1 MRSARGGL
9 AWGCALAGIV
19 LARGTLA
26 ATGDTTHVAPQT
38 LNAGQS
44 WAEATHIVPPPQ
56 PPLVILDADGI
67 APVRDA
73 FRAADGMPRVILLM
87 SPT

>member
-1 MRSARGGL
+1 MAGMVVARGM
-9 AWGCALAGIV
+9 
-19 LARGTLA
+19 LA
-26 ATGDTTHVAPQT
+26 ATGDTTRVAPQT

-56 PPLVILDADGI
+56 RPLMVLEDGI
-67 APVRDA
+67 GPVREA

>member
-1 MRSARGGL
+1 VSRSRTGL
-9 AWGCALAGIV
+9 AGVCALAGIV

-26 ATGDTTHVAPQT
+26 ATGDTTHVTPQT
-38 LNAGQS
+38 LNAGHS
-44 WAEATHIVPPPQ
+44 WAETTHIVPPPQ
-56 PPLVILDADGI
+56 PPLVVLDADGI
-67 APVRDA
+67 GPVRDA